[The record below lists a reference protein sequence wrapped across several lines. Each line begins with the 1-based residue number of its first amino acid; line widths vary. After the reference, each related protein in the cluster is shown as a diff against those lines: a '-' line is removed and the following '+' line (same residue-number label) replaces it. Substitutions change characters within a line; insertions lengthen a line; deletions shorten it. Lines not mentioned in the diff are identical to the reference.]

1 LAILLLGI
9 LLHLNHILMK
19 FTNLLLTLIILLL
32 AIEANAQTNN
42 SRKLEIHPYE
52 IFFVGPENELDLDTL
67 IMHNNSI
74 LRFDPSKPAKLIAR
88 AAFIGRKCKIT
99 AKGADGRSGN
109 SANSGEDGEDGGA
122 LDIFINFESLGRL
135 TIDIR
140 GGNGGKGANGKSG
153 FQGKETKTEQIT
165 YRDAKGNLQTKTVIV
180 ELGDPGT
187 DGENAT
193 RGGSGGNGGQLK
205 LAYDSKSFIPTINQ
219 SNRKEHSILIL
230 YAGGGKAK
238 DGTPGRG
245 GMASK
250 DGTLIYTPTKASN
263 DGHIEVK
270 RTVVNSN

>member
-1 LAILLLGI
+1 
-9 LLHLNHILMK
+9 MK
-19 FTNLLLTLIILLL
+19 IKNLLLTLFLLLL
-32 AIEANAQTNN
+32 AIEADAQTNN
-42 SRKLEIHPYE
+42 SRKLEIHSYE

-74 LRFDPSKPAKLIAR
+74 LRFDPSKPAKLTAR
-88 AAFIGRKCKIT
+88 AAFIGRNCKIT
-99 AKGADGRSGN
+99 AKGADGISGN
-109 SANSGEDGEDGGA
+109 SANSGDDGENGGE
-122 LDIFINFESLGRL
+122 LDMIINFESLGRL

-153 FQGKETKTEQIT
+153 FRGKETKTEQIT
-165 YRDAKGNLQTKTVIV
+165 YKDAKGNSQTKTVIV

-205 LAYDSKSFIPTINQ
+205 LAYSSRSFTPTINQ
-219 SNRKEHSILIL
+219 SNRKEHNILIL

-245 GMASK
+245 GIGSI

-263 DGHIEVK
+263 DGHFEVK
-270 RTVVNSN
+270 RIGSSSN